1 MYNTTRNMAFPNA
14 STTQF
19 ENLKETSG
27 GYLKLLHSEYDC
39 LHNASSAQSMA
50 TRTHKTTD
58 ETHKRDKGTSF
69 KPVDWALKLLLRII
83 FILAA
88 VLLQRR

>member
-1 MYNTTRNMAFPNA
+1 MAFPNA

-39 LHNASSAQSMA
+39 LHNASSAQSVA
-50 TRTHKTTD
+50 TRTQNY
-58 ETHKRDKGTSF
+58 KRTKQTNVT
-69 KPVDWALKLLLRII
+69 KEQ
-83 FILAA
+83 
-88 VLLQRR
+88 VLNLWTGH